1 MKIHFEQEVA
11 NLNRLVATQATAVE
25 EAVRRALLSITTG
38 SAELALFVIEGDDTL
53 DTNEIRIEEECLKV
67 LALYQPVASD
77 LRYVIT
83 LLKVNA
89 ELERIGDLAVNI
101 AERAM
106 HLLENNGRTDY
117 MDFTQMFQVVSQSLK
132 KSLDSLVCRDSR
144 LADEVIQNDDVIDG
158 LHRQNLT
165 LAKQMLRERPSKE
178 KDTPVFVDAILDFV
192 TISRNLERIGDGCT
206 NIGEDII
213 YLEQGRIVRH
223 YRPLEQKE
231 T

>member
-1 MKIHFEQEVA
+1 MKIHFEQEIA
-11 NLNRLVATQATAVE
+11 NLNRLVATQARAVE
-25 EAVRRALLSITTG
+25 EAVRRALHSIT
-38 SAELALFVIEGDDTL
+38 SSSSELALFVIEGDDTL
-53 DTNEIRIEEECLKV
+53 DANEIRIEEECLKV
-67 LALYQPVASD
+67 LALYQPVAGD

-106 HLLENNGRTDY
+106 HLLDNNGRTDC
-117 MDFTQMFQVVSQSLK
+117 MDFARMFQVVSNSLK
-132 KSLDSLVCRDSR
+132 KSLDALVCRDCR
-144 LADEVIQNDDVIDG
+144 LADEVIQNDDLIDG
-158 LHRQNLT
+158 LHRQNMAR
-165 LAKQMLRERPSKE
+165 AKQLLRERPE
-178 KDTPVFVDAILDFV
+178 FVEAILDFL

-231 T
+231 S